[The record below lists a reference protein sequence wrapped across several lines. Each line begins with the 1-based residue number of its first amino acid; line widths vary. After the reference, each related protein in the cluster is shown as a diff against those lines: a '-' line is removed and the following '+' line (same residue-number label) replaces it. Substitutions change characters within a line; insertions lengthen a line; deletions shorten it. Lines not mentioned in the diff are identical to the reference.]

1 MDALSHPTAQFIANL
16 SQRLFPTEY
25 AARRREAAEAGLAVR
40 TRRALR
46 LGVFVS
52 STPHFPGAPLSL
64 HIFEPRYRV
73 MISRAMQQADREFIV
88 ACSEEQ
94 VNTPSPPPPAM
105 APPAN
110 AADEE
115 RKEGDAAAP
124 GASAAAAAAASA
136 LPVHPADVPPD
147 ARLRPMGAAHLLDP
161 LRFHP
166 PPFDAYR
173 APAQPLVR
181 DGDIGCLIRIRN
193 MRAHADGRSFCECI
207 GVSRVR
213 MVQVR
218 VEGEGA
224 FGLITAEIEPVVDE
238 PEADAEP
245 PRAVEAASADAM
257 EAPATIAHPQ
267 HDLKEQEDEQ
277 FLRDEASGSELRN
290 RRYGVSSVVT
300 ADAAAA
306 SSSSSVSS
314 VAGSSVLPAVP
325 AAASGPPSIAALVVA
340 CRNLLLEYCSLS
352 GVTVDRLG
360 LMHGG
365 PCPPD
370 SSPAEYAWWLMR
382 AMPNEAVAL
391 KQEALACT
399 SLRRRL
405 ELCVEL
411 LEASCV
417 TARTRTQ
424 NQSKL
429 AAIIVAV
436 AVLMYV
442 LRHYQVI
449 S

>member
-1 MDALSHPTAQFIANL
+1 MDALSHPTAQIIANL
-16 SQRLFPTEY
+16 TQRLFPTEY
-25 AARRREAAEAGLAVR
+25 ASRRREATEAGLVVR
-40 TRRALR
+40 ARRALR

-52 STPHFPGAPLSL
+52 PTPHFPGAPLSL

-94 VNTPSPPPPAM
+94 MNTPSPPPA
-105 APPAN
+105 APVHALAAN
-110 AADEE
+110 PADEE
-115 RKEGDAAAP
+115 RKEGDAPAP
-124 GASAAAAAAASA
+124 PASA
-136 LPVHPADVPPD
+136 LPVHPADVPAD
-147 ARLRPMGAAHLLDP
+147 ARIRPMGAAHLLDP

-166 PPFDAYR
+166 PPFDHAYR
-173 APAQPLVR
+173 APNQPLVR
-181 DGDIGCLIRIRN
+181 DGDVGCLIRIRN

-213 MVQVR
+213 MVHVR

-224 FGLITAEIEPVVDE
+224 FGLITTEIEPIVDE
-238 PEADAEP
+238 PEVEALP
-245 PRAVEAASADAM
+245 PRAVEAAASSTAAAVADA
-257 EAPATIAHPQ
+257 AAAAIAQ
-267 HDLKEQEDEQ
+267 QQDSKEQEEEQ
-277 FLRDEASGSELRN
+277 LLRDDAFGSELRN
-290 RRYGVSSVVT
+290 RRDGSSSSSSS
-300 ADAAAA
+300 AAA
-306 SSSSSVSS
+306 SSSSVSS
-314 VAGSSVLPAVP
+314 VAGASVLPAVP
-325 AAASGPPSIAALVVA
+325 SAALVA
-340 CRNLLLEYCSLS
+340 QCRNLLLEYCALS

-370 SSPAEYAWWLMR
+370 SAPVELSWWIMR
-382 AMPNEAVAL
+382 AMMPNEAVAI

-424 NQSKL
+424 NQSKFVG
-429 AAIIVAV
+429 IIVAL

-442 LRHYQVI
+442 LRHYHVI